1 MHISPD
7 STILWK
13 IGWLNIN
20 ATIFFTWCIILL
32 LVGVAWNV
40 SRHLSTGFH
49 TSKWQSFLEVLT
61 LTVRDQIEEIGVAHP
76 ETYIGFLGTLFVF
89 LVMANILS
97 IIPGFMTPTSSLSMT
112 AALAIS
118 VFFSV
123 LFFGIKEQGWKKY
136 FQTYLEPAP
145 ILLPFNVVGEFSRTI
160 ALAVR
165 LFGNMMSG
173 EMIVSI
179 LLALTPFFFPAVMG
193 ALGLLIG
200 MIQAYI
206 FTVLATVYIAAATHV
221 HRESGE
227 QHG

>member
-7 STILWK
+7 STIFWT
-13 IGWLNIN
+13 IGWFNIN
-20 ATIFFTWCIILL
+20 ATILFTWCIIVLL
-32 LVGVAWNV
+32 AGVAWSASRRLV
-40 SRHLSTGFH
+40 SGFH
-49 TSKWQSFLEVLT
+49 ASRWQSFLEVLT
-61 LTVRDQIEEIGVAHP
+61 LAVRTQIEDIGVAHP
-76 ETYIGFLGTLFVF
+76 ETYISFIGTLFVF
-89 LVMANILS
+89 LVTANILS
-97 IIPGFMTPTSSLSMT
+97 VIPGFITPTSSLSTT
-112 AALAIS
+112 AALAIA

-123 LFFGIKEQGWKKY
+123 IFFGIKEQGWKNY

-145 ILLPFNVVGEFSRTI
+145 ILLPFNVIGELSRTI

-179 LLALTPFFFPAVMG
+179 FLALTPFFFPALMS

-221 HRESGE
+221 HRESGV